1 MTHLAWLLLQ
11 DALLL
16 LLQVQEL
23 LLGRQLL
30 LLVGPQLL
38 LLLLPPV
45 LLLAASL
52 APGLRAAISVDGM
65 WSPWSTVK
73 VSWDWSTHNTQ

>member
-1 MTHLAWLLLQ
+1 M
-11 DALLL
+11 
-16 LLQVQEL
+16 
-23 LLGRQLL
+23 RM
-30 LLVGPQLL
+30 
-38 LLLLPPV
+38 LLPPV

>member
-1 MTHLAWLLLQ
+1 MRLVSSAHNVKLLYLMFSRRVTPG
-11 DALLL
+11 DP
-16 LLQVQEL
+16 
-23 LLGRQLL
+23 RM
-30 LLVGPQLL
+30 
-38 LLLLPPV
+38 LLPPV

-73 VSWDWSTHNTQ
+73 VSWGWSTHNRQ